1 MLGRLVDASA
11 PAGLERL
18 ADGSVSTS
26 MSRLSMASP
35 DSDAESAAE
44 RGTDLSLD
52 DEVVPLALAAP
63 GNGIPVL
70 APLGPMALYVDRMVQ
85 GDAGQPLWL
94 SKQDGRRAR
103 LR

>member
-1 MLGRLVDASA
+1 
-11 PAGLERL
+11 
-18 ADGSVSTS
+18 